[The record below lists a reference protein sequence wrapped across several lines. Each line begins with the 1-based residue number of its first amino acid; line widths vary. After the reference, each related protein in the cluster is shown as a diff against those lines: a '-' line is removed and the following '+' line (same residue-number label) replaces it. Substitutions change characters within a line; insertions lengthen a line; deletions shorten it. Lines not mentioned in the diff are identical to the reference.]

1 MLRCI
6 AYSILLFL
14 PSLLLAQGSAGSVAS
29 IETRSIV
36 DMPTAGVLAKGDYA
50 VNVYAFTENSV
61 MVEWSAGILTNLN
74 AGISFGG
81 ANITG
86 TGEPVWQDLPGF
98 HVRFRLVDESLR
110 FPAVTLGAST
120 QGRGLYFSG
129 SKEFQVQS
137 PGVFAA
143 VSKSFRWL
151 GTMALHG
158 GIHYSFEPA
167 PENRSINAYVG
178 IEKSIGGPCSL
189 HLEYNAG
196 LSGEKTSTL
205 EEAGLLNAAL
215 RCSLGRGFTIEV
227 QAQDLLLH
235 YRGAERITRTLAI
248 EYIGRF

>member
-6 AYSILLFL
+6 VYSIFLFL
-14 PSLLLAQGSAGSVAS
+14 PGFLLAQGSAGSVAS
-29 IETRSIV
+29 LETRSIV
-36 DMPTAGVLAKGDYA
+36 DMPTAGVLARGTYA
-50 VNVYAFTENSV
+50 VNVYAFTGNSV

-81 ANITG
+81 GNIIG
-86 TGEPVWQDLPGF
+86 TGEPTWQDLPGF
-98 HVRFRLVDESLR
+98 HIRFRLIDETLR

-120 QGRGLYFSG
+120 QGRGVYFSG
-129 SKEFQVQS
+129 NREFQVQS

-158 GIHYSFEPA
+158 GINYSFEPDA
-167 PENRSINAYVG
+167 ENRSINAYAG
-178 IEKSIGGPCSL
+178 MEKSIGGPCSL

-196 LSGEKTSTL
+196 LSGEKTALL
-205 EEAGLLNAAL
+205 ETGGLLNAAL
-215 RCSLGRGFTIEV
+215 RCSLGRGFTIEL

-235 YRGAERITRTLAI
+235 YRDAERITRTLAI
-248 EYIGRF
+248 EYIGWF

>member
-1 MLRCI
+1 MFRCI
-6 AYSILLFL
+6 VYGILLFL
-14 PSLLLAQGSAGSVAS
+14 PVVLRAQGSAGSVAS
-29 IETRSIV
+29 IETRYIV

-50 VNVYAFTENSV
+50 VNVYAFTGNSV
-61 MVEWSAGILTNLN
+61 LVEWSAGILTSLN

-98 HVRFRLVDESLR
+98 HVRFRPIDESLH
-110 FPAVTLGAST
+110 FPAITIGAST
-120 QGRGLYFSG
+120 QGRGLYFPG
-129 SKEFQVQS
+129 SREFQVQS

-158 GIHYSFEPA
+158 GVHYSFEPD
-167 PENRSINAYVG
+167 PEQRGVNVYAG
-178 IEKSIGGPCSL
+178 LEKSVGGPCSL

-196 LSGEKTSTL
+196 LSGAESSVI
-205 EEAGLLNAAL
+205 EEGGLLNAAL

-235 YRGAERITRTLAI
+235 YRNAERITRTLAI

>member
-1 MLRCI
+1 MLR
-6 AYSILLFL
+6 SIVCSIFLFL
-14 PSLLLAQGSAGSVAS
+14 PVLLLAQGSAGSVAS

-50 VNVYAFTENSV
+50 VNIYAFTQSSV
-61 MVEWSAGILTNLN
+61 MIEWSAGILTNLN

-81 ANITG
+81 ANIIG
-86 TGEPVWQDLPGF
+86 TEEPTWQDLPGF
-98 HVRFRLVDESLR
+98 HIRFRLIDESLR

-129 SKEFQVQS
+129 SREFQVQS

-158 GIHYSFEPA
+158 GVNYSFEA
-167 PENRSINAYVG
+167 EPENRGINAYAG

-196 LSGEKTSTL
+196 LSGEKASLL
-205 EEAGLLNAAL
+205 EEGGLLNAAL
-215 RCSLGRGFTIEV
+215 RCSLGRGFTIEL

-248 EYIGRF
+248 EYVGRF